1 MKPSFRQGYLL
12 LIFCLLAVCFMY
24 VRFAILPGQQTA
36 QERQEQLYQ
45 QALERVA
52 VTIGLSKDQ
61 VPIRSIVDD
70 VATLK
75 AVNPMFYEQARAGD
89 WVLRYTDTVV
99 LYRSQTNEVIT
110 TQKIQATP

>member
-24 VRFAILPGQQTA
+24 VRFAVLPDQQTA
-36 QERQEQLYQ
+36 QQQQERIYQ

-52 VTIGLSKDQ
+52 SMAAIPDDQ
-61 VPIRSIVDD
+61 VPTRTIVDD

-75 AVNPMFYEQARAGD
+75 AANPVFYEQARVGD
-89 WVLRYTDTVV
+89 WVLRYDDTVV

-110 TQKIQATP
+110 MQKIQATP